1 MNDLEK
7 KYIQKYNNLEVDLNN
22 FENNLNSNS
31 NSNSNLKSNLNNNVI
46 LDDLKNDL
54 MDIHENKT
62 LVNKSKSL
70 MIKINKSKNL
80 LNNKKKLEKYINKQI
95 KLLDTNNVDTDILI
109 SIINSFKNYLNINF
123 DDLNNKLETILFNSD
138 LFNDLDFF
146 YIINHK
152 KNKKNNLHK
161 LIYAVNFKNCY
172 LFYPKIFFFDNSI
185 YLDNQDTIVDY
196 IKNFNFNYKGL
207 PHKLL
212 KRGFLFE
219 IDKDNKSFIL
229 KFQPN
234 KSYMEILMNKYLS
247 KFNQLHEFI
256 LFPKYFFVN
265 KNNSYFYIIEKYNC
279 DLFTYIKKKNEHLPI
294 YEIISIIKFLIKFIY
309 HLHDLNIIYAD
320 IKLENMIINSK
331 NNQIVDMKFIDFDVS
346 LFDQLPNEFL
356 DFDPKI
362 IQLLKNKKPRGT
374 KFYQSP
380 NDEMKKSNDIF
391 SIGVF
396 IIILLYKNTMKIFN
410 NNINISSKLKSKIIK
425 KLVYYKNKLDINEHK
440 IKLMKYIFRIY
451 NDKRF
456 RKYWNYNIK
465 IKDIYLYVKKCIH
478 QTTDIQELYNYF
490 I

>member
-7 KYIQKYNNLEVDLNN
+7 KYILKYNNLEIDLN
-22 FENNLNSNS
+22 
-31 NSNSNLKSNLNNNVI
+31 NLNNNLNYNSNNII
-46 LDDLKNDL
+46 LDELKNDL
-54 MDIHENKT
+54 INIHENKS

-80 LNNKKKLEKYINKQI
+80 LNNKKKLEKFINKQI
-95 KLLDTNNVDTDILI
+95 KLLDTNNIDTDILI
-109 SIINSFKNYLNINF
+109 SIINSFKNYLNIKF

-152 KNKKNNLHK
+152 KNKKNNLQK
-161 LIYAVNFKNCY
+161 LINAFDFKNCY
-172 LFYPKIFFFDNSI
+172 LFHPKIFFFDNNI
-185 YLDNQDTIVDY
+185 YLDNQDTIVEF
-196 IKNFNFNYKGL
+196 IKKFNFNYRDL

-219 IDKDNKSFIL
+219 IDKNNKPFIL

-279 DLFTYIKKKNEHLPI
+279 DLFTYIKKKNEHLPL

-331 NNQIVDMKFIDFDVS
+331 NNQIIDMKFIDFDVS

-380 NDEMKKSNDIF
+380 NEEMKKSNDIF

-410 NNINISSKLKSKIIK
+410 NNINISSTLKSKIIK
-425 KLVYYKNKLDINEHK
+425 RLVYYKNKLDTNESK
-440 IKLMKYIFRIY
+440 IKLIKYIFRIY

-456 RKYWNYNIK
+456 RKYWNSKIK
-465 IKDIYLYVKKCIH
+465 IRDIYFQVKKCIN
-478 QTTDIQELYNYF
+478 QTIDIHELYNCF
-490 I
+490 S